1 MIRVIA
7 TAAGLL
13 MFSALLLLAV
23 DYRIYSNR
31 GWIREQKSARLLA
44 WGYVL
49 LSLLLLT
56 GLFIYN

>member
-1 MIRVIA
+1 MIRVMG

-13 MFSALLLLAV
+13 MFCALLLLTV

-44 WGYVL
+44 WGYGL
-49 LSLLLLT
+49 LSLLIFL
-56 GLFIYN
+56 GIVIYI